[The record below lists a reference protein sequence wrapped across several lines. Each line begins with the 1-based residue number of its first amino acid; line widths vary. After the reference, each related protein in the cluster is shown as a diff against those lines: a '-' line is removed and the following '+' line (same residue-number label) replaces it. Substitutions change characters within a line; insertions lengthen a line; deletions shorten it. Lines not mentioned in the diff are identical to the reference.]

1 MVRLFTWVS
10 KFKISQFIYFL
21 VVVGLT
27 GFIFVAEKI
36 EGYFIKSLTMLG
48 MNSCGEEIEKE
59 GKRTGFD
66 PNALYGYMKFSNI
79 KI

>member
-1 MVRLFTWVS
+1 
-10 KFKISQFIYFL
+10 
-21 VVVGLT
+21 
-27 GFIFVAEKI
+27 
-36 EGYFIKSLTMLG
+36 MLG